1 MEHFKGFGLFN
12 DVEDAS
18 MQAFNRGRM
27 MVNIVM
33 DHSKDGKFNMKGVAL
48 STGYMNA
55 IPKGERRAALEEFI
69 RLLQKEGFRLG
80 GNPEVA
86 ARAMEEAING

>member
-12 DVEDAS
+12 DVEDKVL
-18 MQAFNRGRM
+18 QAYNRGRM

-48 STGYMNA
+48 STGYMQG

-69 RLLQKEGFRLG
+69 RLLEKEGFKLG
-80 GNPEVA
+80 GGKA
-86 ARAMEEAING
+86 AQMAAMEAAIG